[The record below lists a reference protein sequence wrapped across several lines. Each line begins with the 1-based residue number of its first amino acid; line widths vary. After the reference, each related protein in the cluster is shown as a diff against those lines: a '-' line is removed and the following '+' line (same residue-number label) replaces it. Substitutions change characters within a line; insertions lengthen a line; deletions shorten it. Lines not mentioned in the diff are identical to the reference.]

1 MELLPHNWPLS
12 VVHVVSRGRQ
22 SHPEHCSCLFRT
34 AASQSAI
41 TWVSTLLSTRTGR
54 LTKKHE
60 RKHKSPRAKCLL
72 DASKCLSDAS
82 RIQFLLESGWKL
94 QPLPPGMHPTTT
106 QVAVPSPLH
115 GFGPFQ
121 AEPWELVYTLQG
133 RKWITLHSTETAAGL
148 KEVNQIESVTRIL

>member
-1 MELLPHNWPLS
+1 MELLPHDWPLS

-34 AASQSAI
+34 AASRQQSHGC
-41 TWVSTLLSTRTGR
+41 LHYLSARTGR
-54 LTKKHE
+54 LTKKHK

-94 QPLPPGMHPTTT
+94 QPLLPGMHPTTM

-133 RKWITLHSTETAAGL
+133 RKWIMLHSTETAAGL
-148 KEVNQIESVTRIL
+148 KEVNQIESVARIL